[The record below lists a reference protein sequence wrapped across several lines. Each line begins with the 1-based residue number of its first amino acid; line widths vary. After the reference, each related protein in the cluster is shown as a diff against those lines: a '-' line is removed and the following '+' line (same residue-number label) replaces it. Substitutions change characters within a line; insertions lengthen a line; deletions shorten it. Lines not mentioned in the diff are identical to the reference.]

1 MTDDIA
7 AVDAVMEAIRA
18 NADASRQYAQRT
30 DDGSVNPG
38 SAAHHAE
45 AVKNLA
51 EALHALNIGLNAAAI
66 N

>member
-1 MTDDIA
+1 
-7 AVDAVMEAIRA
+7 MEAIKA